1 MNTYE
6 IHATLGRQISGVT
19 FSAPSDDQAIMEAVD
34 IIMDRAYDDKSG
46 PWALGSIAL
55 TNSQGETLQT
65 MEAK

>member
-6 IHATLGRQISGVT
+6 IHATLGNQISGVT
-19 FSAPSDDQAIMEAVD
+19 FSAPSDDEAIIEAVN

-46 PWALGSIAL
+46 PWAVGSVAL
-55 TNSQGETLQT
+55 TNSEGEILQT